1 MYEHYTVE
9 AIKSDILSRLNTDI
23 NTSEG
28 SYTSDMV
35 STVAHEI
42 WKYYQALDAVVPIV
56 YIDETSGEYIDK
68 RCAEYGIKRKP
79 GIKATSKLTFTG
91 IDNTKIEAGKVF
103 LTAEG
108 LQFETDSS
116 VTITGGM
123 ATVSAT
129 AAEIGDEYNVD
140 AGTITYQI
148 VTVSGL
154 ISVTNTKA
162 VGGTDE
168 ETDAALVA
176 RFYDFLQNPSTSG
189 NASHYRQWA
198 LAVDGVGAAK
208 VTPLW
213 DGPGTVKV
221 LITGDDNMPVDSTIV
236 DNCALN
242 IEANRP
248 IGATVAVKSAEGLE
262 VNVSAAVEI
271 DTSTTVS
278 AVEAAFTLALD
289 SFLKSISFSKY
300 TILYNRVAAML
311 LGIDGVINY
320 SELTINGET
329 ENVTIGSD
337 QVPVLGSVEVAGS

>member
-79 GIKATSKLTFTG
+79 GIKATTKLTFTG

-116 VTITGGM
+116 VTITGGI

-140 AGTITYQI
+140 AGTITHQI

-162 VGGTDE
+162 IGGTDE

-221 LITGDDNMPVDSTIV
+221 LITGDDNMPVDSAIV
-236 DNCALN
+236 DNCALF

-248 IGATVAVKSAEGLE
+248 IGSTVTVLSAEGLAIN
-262 VNVSAAVEI
+262 VNLTI
-271 DTSTTVS
+271 DLDHSTTV
-278 AVEAAFTLALD
+278 AEVKEALVRVLETY
-289 SFLKSISFSKY
+289 LKSIAFSKY
-300 TILYNRVAAML
+300 TLVYNRIAAMIL
-311 LGIDGVINY
+311 DIDGVSDYN
-320 SELTINGET
+320 SLTINGGT
-329 ENVTIGSD
+329 ENITIGED
-337 QVPVLGSVEVAGS
+337 QVPVLGFVEVSAS